1 MEPACPPDSPE
12 ARRLTQLRYW
22 KERRAAAARAGPLA
36 EADVAE
42 CDGRIKAL
50 EQEALKARP
59 WAARVQAA
67 TDALRAAAER
77 SDKVQADLAA
87 ARRAAQALE
96 LEAAHAQEALA
107 RAESSL
113 AAVQA
118 EGAPQC
124 PPGTAAAGGLTP
136 SSVAAALDVLALAGA
151 AVQQGGGGGAGGA
164 AMSQLVE
171 QLRAL
176 VVSAAAG
183 PGATAG
189 APAGGAAAA
198 GVGRAAYL
206 PCEGS
211 HGGAG
216 APGAAAPEAVPQ
228 APHAAAAA
236 AAPAAAPP
244 AAGGGHWLPTGTS
257 LPSVRRGT
265 SPSGSASDVESQG
278 SRVSGCSRRSRS
290 RERRELEQRTQADVR
305 AGRQRTLAGVMARS
319 GAPAGV

>member
-22 KERRAAAARAGPLA
+22 KERRAAAVRAGPLA

-67 TDALRAAAER
+67 TDALKAAAER

-96 LEAAHAQEALA
+96 LEAAQAQEALA
-107 RAESSL
+107 RAESLL

-118 EGAPQC
+118 EGAPQ
-124 PPGTAAAGGLTP
+124 PPAGTAAAGGLTP

-176 VVSAAAG
+176 VSVVAG

-189 APAGGAAAA
+189 DPAGGAAAA
-198 GVGRAAYL
+198 GEGRAAYH

-216 APGAAAPEAVPQ
+216 APGVAAPAAVPQ

-236 AAPAAAPP
+236 AAPTAARP
-244 AAGGGHWLPTGTS
+244 AAEGGHWLPTGTS
-257 LPSVRRGT
+257 WPSGRRGT

-278 SRVSGCSRRSRS
+278 SGRSRS

-305 AGRQRTLAGVMARS
+305 AGRQRTLAEMMARS
-319 GAPAGV
+319 SAPAGA